1 MSSRTSIAALLL
13 AGATLLTGCGA
24 GEAGV
29 AADRE
34 AAPATAVPV
43 EVVLP
48 ERGDIYAH
56 YVATATI
63 ASDRDAAVVARAGG
77 EVVELLVEEGD
88 SVAPGQV
95 LARLDGARLR
105 LEMLA
110 TRASLDQMRGEYE
123 RYVDLHRRGLVSA
136 SMFDGLKYDL
146 EALEASYRLKRLS
159 YEYSTI
165 RAPIGGVVSA
175 REVKPGQHLA
185 VNDVAFRVTD
195 TRELI
200 AHLRIPQSEL
210 AKFAVGHSA
219 SLTVD
224 AMPERAFDARIVRI
238 SPTIDTSNGTFR
250 ATVSIDNAA
259 GDLAPGMFARFTIA
273 YEQHDDV
280 LLIPGEALVAEDGE
294 TVVYVVADGAV
305 ARRHVETGISAGG
318 RVEIVD
324 GLSIDDAV
332 VVVGQSGLRDGSK
345 VVASIEDSGADSG
358 EDSRKDAGN
367 SDRHIG

>member
-1 MSSRTSIAALLL
+1 MMPTRTSIVLLLL
-13 AGATLLTGCGA
+13 AGATLLSGCGT
-24 GEAGV
+24 GEASV

-34 AAPATAVPV
+34 ADPASAVPV

-48 ERGDIYAH
+48 ERGNIHAT
-56 YVATATI
+56 YVATASI
-63 ASDRDAAVVARAGG
+63 ASDTDAAVVARAGG

-88 SVAPGQV
+88 RVAPGQV
-95 LARLDGARLR
+95 LARLDGERLR

-123 RYVDLHRRGLVSA
+123 RYVDLHQRGLVSA

-146 EALEASYRLKRLS
+146 EALKASYRLKRLN
-159 YEYSTI
+159 YEYSNI

-175 REVKPGQHLA
+175 REIKLGQHLA

-210 AKFAVGHSA
+210 AKFAVGHAA

-224 AMPERAFDARIVRI
+224 AMPEHAFDARIVRV

-250 ATVSIDNAA
+250 ATALIDNSA

-280 LLIPGEALVAEDGE
+280 LLIPDEALLAEDGE

-305 ARRHVETGISAGG
+305 TRRPIEIGISAGG
-318 RVEIVD
+318 RVEVVD
-324 GLSIDDAV
+324 GLLIDDAV
-332 VVVGQSGLRDGSK
+332 VVVGHSGLRDGSK
-345 VVASIEDSGADSG
+345 VVASVRD
-358 EDSRKDAGN
+358 